1 MVITFHP
8 PPPPPQISRANQI
21 ALQTIG
27 IIGVTV
33 SLISLTITVIILIGI
48 KLVMVYDRLS
58 TYVAILNFSGLF
70 GVCVIMSTSI
80 FLCP

>member
-1 MVITFHP
+1 MTFYP
-8 PPPPPQISRANQI
+8 PLSQISRANRI